1 MRKSLKK
8 ILIDIKIR
16 KKSYH
21 FDIDIYIIFLNI
33 NSVLKNTNIIQS
45 KIIKIF
51 YLMKGLAVGLNK
63 GFITTKL
70 SSKRATP
77 STRKGKLGKRVSLIR
92 QIVRESTGFA
102 PYEKRVFYE
111 YISGYWID

>member
-1 MRKSLKK
+1 
-8 ILIDIKIR
+8 
-16 KKSYH
+16 
-21 FDIDIYIIFLNI
+21 
-33 NSVLKNTNIIQS
+33 
-45 KIIKIF
+45 
-51 YLMKGLAVGLNK
+51 MKGLAVGLNK

-102 PYEKRVFYE
+102 QYEKRVFYE
-111 YISGYWID
+111 YISGY